1 MTEGSSLLP
10 LVGSQKAS
18 DALQE
23 SMKRQAQRLG
33 EVLPQTKEEKEL
45 LHAAEEFESF
55 FIYMLLKEMRKTVP
69 KTGLIHGGRAEEIW
83 QDMLDEEIGK
93 QIAHTPGMGL
103 GIAEMLYRQ
112 LSRPNVIPASEVAKK
127 NDGK

>member
-1 MTEGSSLLP
+1 M
-10 LVGSQKAS
+10 AS

-23 SMKRQAQRLG
+23 SMKRQANKLG
-33 EVLPQTKEEKEL
+33 EVLAKTKDDKKL
-45 LHAAEEFESF
+45 LYAAEEFESF

-69 KTGLIHGGRAEEIW
+69 KSELFHGGRAEEIW
-83 QDMLDEEIGK
+83 QDMMDEEIGK

-103 GIAEMLYRQ
+103 GIAEMIYRQ

-127 NDGK
+127 NDEK